1 MRTVPTPPLVACA
14 SLAVVAAV
22 VPPEPASAQ
31 LRGGLVAG
39 VGVSTLTGSTQ
50 TDFTPRA
57 ALGAR
62 LWVEREMRPGL
73 AVGTGLVYSRR
84 GAEGTTTVGALFPDD
99 PSPDRPLRVRLDH
112 TFLDIPLTVAVDGPS
127 LGRWTTQAYAG
138 PYVGL
143 RQGAGI
149 DYALEGQPYEGREA
163 DGSVQPTEW
172 GLSGG
177 LVGRIDASA
186 FGDLIVGVHLSR
198 GLTNVRT
205 VEPAI
210 HSLAA
215 LVSVGVGF

>member
-1 MRTVPTPPLVACA
+1 MAALA
-14 SLAVVAAV
+14 SLA
-22 VPPEPASAQ
+22 PPATAQ
-31 LRGGLVAG
+31 LRGGLTGG
-39 VGVSTLTGSTQ
+39 VTVSTLTGSPR
-50 TDFTPRA
+50 TDFTPRS

-73 AVGTGLVYSRR
+73 AVGAGLVYSRR
-84 GAEGTTTVGALFPDD
+84 GAEGTTTVGALFPDE
-99 PSPDRPLRVRLDH
+99 PAPERALRIRLDH
-112 TFLDIPLTVAVDGPS
+112 TFLDVPVTVAVDGPGI
-127 LGRWTTQAYAG
+127 GRWTTQAYAG

-163 DGSVQPTEW
+163 DDTVRPSEW
-172 GLSGG
+172 GVAGG
-177 LVGRIDASA
+177 LVARIDASI
-186 FGDLIVGVHLSR
+186 FGDLVVGVHLSR

-205 VEPAI
+205 VDPAI